1 MDKPHNRLDVSFSF
15 SSATGCVTQREQT
28 GTQEVLA
35 DKNKVLGCLSTQTL
49 IMTKRIMGKF
59 HSTKVD
65 SSTRSDNLN
74 DRCDVL

>member
-35 DKNKVLGCLSTQTL
+35 DKNKASLKIDCHGYGSMV
-49 IMTKRIMGKF
+49 
-59 HSTKVD
+59 
-65 SSTRSDNLN
+65 SS
-74 DRCDVL
+74 